1 MPCCG
6 PRRKPSGG
14 DYPPQWGEIRVSV
27 GTGGAIF
34 GRGVTC
40 AQQHPART
48 QLFWLLAAVVI
59 AVGLPYVSN
68 DYWVSIGTRAA
79 IYWVL
84 ISGLNLVVG
93 FAGQL
98 CDVRAHLLAAEG
110 TVHPDTERLG
120 VADGVPE

>member
-1 MPCCG
+1 MNTQTTVG
-6 PRRKPSGG
+6 H
-14 DYPPQWGEIRVSV
+14 PQSSA
-27 GTGGAIF
+27 T
-34 GRGVTC
+34 
-40 AQQHPART
+40 AQQDPART

-84 ISGLNLVVG
+84 ISGLNVVVG

-98 CDVRAHLLAAEG
+98 AIG
-110 TVHPDTERLG
+110 
-120 VADGVPE
+120 